1 MNRAR
6 ASIPVPAVPVV
17 PPVQPVEAGAGPRPG
32 WGWTAALLLLVAL
45 AAGYAW
51 RLRINQAAK
60 PAPVAVR
67 SVRVRGGV
75 IQRGIRLTG
84 VTAAANAAVLIAPQ
98 LYGSRN
104 FSGGQAD
111 FSLLIQ
117 ELAVPGSF
125 VNKGDMVASFDH
137 LFMSIRLDDHRVNV
151 AGYEAYMRVLTAAF
165 EVRRKAQERKVV
177 MAKGARDKS
186 ALNLKTAPVRSAIQ
200 SERFRLQLEEDN
212 ASYGE
217 IVSQWKWFDDSERSA
232 IRRLELDIKEQRIGL
247 QRAERNLERMEVRAP
262 ISGLLV
268 VQSIYRGSE
277 MAEIRKGDQLFPGHV
292 FAQIVD
298 PRSMVVNA
306 EVNQVDAELLRNGQR
321 ARVRFDA
328 YPDLELPARVVSV
341 GMFANASGFR
351 RAYVKSIPVRLKLEE
366 TDRRVIPNFTVNAD
380 VVTASE
386 ESASIAPL
394 ESVFMDSSDAAPH
407 VYVRTESG
415 WEERTVELGLRNNV
429 EVAVRD
435 GLKAGEVIAAE
446 RPLAP

>member
-1 MNRAR
+1 
-6 ASIPVPAVPVV
+6 
-17 PPVQPVEAGAGPRPG
+17 
-32 WGWTAALLLLVAL
+32 LLLLLALVAL

-51 RLRINQAAK
+51 RLRTNQAAK

-67 SVRVRGGV
+67 SVTVRGGV
-75 IQRGIRLTG
+75 VQQGIRLTG
-84 VTAAANAAVLIAPQ
+84 VTAAANAAILIAPQ

-104 FSGGQAD
+104 FGGGHAD
-111 FSLLIQ
+111 FGLLIQ
-117 ELAVPGSF
+117 ELAAPGSF
-125 VNKGDMVASFDH
+125 VNKGDMVASFDR
-137 LFMSIRLDDHRVNV
+137 LMMSLRVDDHRVNV
-151 AGYEAYMRVLTAAF
+151 ASYEAWMRQLTAAF
-165 EVRRKAQERKVV
+165 EVRRKAQERKVAI
-177 MAKGARDKS
+177 AKGARDKS

-200 SERFRLQLEEDN
+200 SERFRLQLEEDT

-247 QRAERNLERMEVRAP
+247 QRAERNLERMDVRAP

-268 VQSIYRGSE
+268 VQSIYRGTE
-277 MAEIRKGDQLFPGHV
+277 MAEIQKGDQLFPGLA

-306 EVNQVDAELLRNGQR
+306 EVNQVDAELLRRGQR
-321 ARVRFDA
+321 ARVHFDA
-328 YPDLELPARVVSV
+328 YPDLELPARVISV
-341 GMFANASGFR
+341 GMFANSGGFR

-394 ESVFMDSSDAAPH
+394 ESVFMDPSDTAPH

-415 WEERTVELGLRNNV
+415 WEERDVELGLRNSV
-429 EVAVRD
+429 EVAVRE

-446 RPLAP
+446 RPPAP